1 VHSVETHTER
11 SVYSISVTDQPN
23 PYEPA
28 DLSEQMQIR
37 RDKRDRLLERGTP
50 PYPITVGRT
59 HSLADVRQQW
69 SHLEPGEETV
79 EIVGV
84 AGRVI
89 FLRNTGKLCFA
100 TLQGG
105 FSATTTGDRLQVMIS
120 LAEVG
125 DQRLEDWKTDVDL
138 GDFIQ
143 VTGRVISSKRGE
155 LSVMATTWEMAS
167 KALRPLPVLHK
178 DLSEE
183 TRVRQRYADLVVRP
197 AARDMVRQRSAVMKA
212 IRTTMDDEG
221 FLEIE
226 TPVLQL
232 LHGGATARPFRTHL
246 NAFTIDMTMRI
257 ALELYLKRAMVGGAD
272 RVYEIGRIFRNEGID
287 SSHSA
292 EFSMLEF
299 YAAWGDQ
306 WTVADTTQTLIQRS
320 ADAAL
325 GTRQI
330 DTKDGV
336 IDLDGPWR
344 RVKFFD
350 LVSEAVG
357 EEVGPDTSLKQLQAY
372 ADVRDITYDPKL
384 DQGKMAMELYS
395 ELAEN
400 TLIQPTFVY
409 DFPAIAQPLA
419 RLNVEDPRLVE
430 AWDLIIGGV
439 ERGTGFTELID
450 PVIQRER
457 LVEQSLRAAG
467 GDPEAMQLDEDFLR
481 ALEFGAPPM
490 GGVGVGIDRL
500 MMLLTGVGI
509 RETILFPLLR
519 PMS

>member
-1 VHSVETHTER
+1 VTETPETPD
-11 SVYSISVTDQPN
+11 VF
-23 PYEPA
+23 EPA
-28 DLSEQMQIR
+28 DLSEQMR
-37 RDKRDRLLERGTP
+37 VRLDKRARLLAQGTL
-50 PYPITVGRT
+50 PYPVSVPRT
-59 HSLADVRQQW
+59 ISLAEVRARW
-69 SHLEPGEETV
+69 GDLAPGEETDEV
-79 EIVGV
+79 VGV

-89 FLRNTGKLCFA
+89 FQRNTGKLCFA
-100 TLQGG
+100 TLQGS
-105 FSATTTGDRLQVMIS
+105 FNAQTTGERLQVMIS

-125 DQRLEDWKTDVDL
+125 QDRLDAWKADVDL
-138 GDFIQ
+138 GDFIE
-143 VTGRVISSKRGE
+143 VTGRVIASKRGE
-155 LSVMATTWEMAS
+155 LSVLATSWQLAS

-178 DLSEE
+178 GLSEE

-197 AARDMVRQRSAVMKA
+197 QSRDMVRTRSTVMKS
-212 IRTTMDDEG
+212 IRSTLDEEG

-232 LHGGATARPFRTHL
+232 IHGGAAARPFRTHL
-246 NAFTIDMTMRI
+246 NAFDVGMTLRI

-287 SSHSA
+287 SAHSA

-299 YAAWGDQ
+299 YAAWQDQ
-306 WTVADTTQTLIQRS
+306 FTVADITRRIIQQA

-325 GTRQI
+325 GRRWVTLHGT
-330 DTKDGV
+330 D
-336 IDLDGPWR
+336 IDLDGDWPWA
-344 RVKFFD
+344 KCFD
-350 LVSEAVG
+350 LISEALG
-357 EEVGPDTSLKQLQAY
+357 EAVSIDTSLDQLRTY
-372 ADVRDITYDPKL
+372 ADQRGITYDPKL

-395 ELAEN
+395 ELVEHH
-400 TLIQPTFVY
+400 LSRPTFVY

-419 RLNVEDPRLVE
+419 RLHHDDPRLVE

-439 ERGTGFTELID
+439 ERGTGFSELID

-457 LVEQSLRAAG
+457 LTDQSLRAAG

-490 GGVGVGIDRL
+490 GGVGLGIDRL
-500 MMLLTGVGI
+500 MMLFTDAGI

-519 PMS
+519 PEG